1 MDTAVL
7 LLGGFAVLIAG
18 GELLV
23 RGASR
28 LAAAVGLSP
37 LVIGLTVV
45 ALATSSP
52 ELAVTVQAVNSGNPE
67 LAVGNVVG
75 SNIANV
81 LLVLGVAAVIGTL
94 VVKSQMVRV
103 DVPVMVAMSVAL
115 LLLSLDGS
123 LGTLDCLLLLAGLV
137 GYLTLSVVVG
147 RRESARGPRTLA
159 AEPVPVGAAGEPAAV
174 VGSSTRDRHDAGQ
187 GAAELTAD
195 GAGGPPAA
203 QHVVNL
209 GLVAAGVAALVVGAG
224 WLVEGA
230 TRIATEL
237 GIPDVVIGLTI
248 VAIGTSLP
256 ELTTTIIAAI
266 RGERDLAIGNA
277 VGSNIANMGAVL
289 GIAGLLSPD
298 GIPVPSSV
306 LNFDLPVMVAVA
318 VALLPIVYTG
328 YAIRRWEGVLF
339 LGLYGAYMAYL
350 LLNATDHTRLPA
362 FSAVMLWFVL
372 PIVAISLGALAGYDA
387 GLRRGRAEG
396 RARDQMLSGGE

>member
-1 MDTAVL
+1 MATAVL
-7 LLGGFAVLIAG
+7 LLGGFAVLIVG

-52 ELAVTVQAVNSGNPE
+52 ELAVTVQAVNTGNPE

-103 DVPVMVAMSVAL
+103 DVPVMVAMSIAL

-123 LGTLDCLLLLAGLV
+123 LATVDCLLLLAGLV
-137 GYLTLSVVVG
+137 GYLTLSVVMG
-147 RRESARGPRTLA
+147 RRESARRPRTLA
-159 AEPVPVGAAGEPAAV
+159 AERVQVVAAGESATAIGPAA
-174 VGSSTRDRHDAGQ
+174 RDQSGGQ
-187 GAAELTAD
+187 GPAELTAD
-195 GAGGPPAA
+195 GPGRPRAV
-203 QHVVNL
+203 QHLGNL

-237 GIPDVVIGLTI
+237 GIPDVVIGLTV

-289 GIAGLLSPD
+289 GIAGLLAPG

-306 LNFDLPVMVAVA
+306 LNFDLPVMVAVSF
-318 VALLPIVYTG
+318 ALLPIVYTG
-328 YAIRRWEGVLF
+328 YAIRRWEGALF

-350 LLNATDHTRLPA
+350 LLNATDHERLPA

>member
-1 MDTAVL
+1 
-7 LLGGFAVLIAG
+7 
-18 GELLV
+18 V
-23 RGASR
+23 R
-28 LAAAVGLSP
+28 
-37 LVIGLTVV
+37 I
-45 ALATSSP
+45 
-52 ELAVTVQAVNSGNPE
+52 
-67 LAVGNVVG
+67 
-75 SNIANV
+75 
-81 LLVLGVAAVIGTL
+81 
-94 VVKSQMVRV
+94 

-123 LGTLDCLLLLAGLV
+123 LGAIDCLLLLAGLV

-147 RRESARGPRTLA
+147 RREAARGPRTLA
-159 AEPVPVGAAGEPAAV
+159 AEPVPAGSTGGRPRPLGPAGRNRPASGEPPAEPAAQ
-174 VGSSTRDRHDAGQ
+174 GPAGPR
-187 GAAELTAD
+187 AL
-195 GAGGPPAA
+195 
-203 QHVVNL
+203 HHLVNL

-277 VGSNIANMGAVL
+277 VGSNIANIGAVL
-289 GIAGLLSPD
+289 GIAGLLQPG

-339 LGLYGAYMAYL
+339 LGLYGSYMGYL
-350 LLNATDHTRLPA
+350 LLNATDHERLPA

-372 PIVAISLGALAGYDA
+372 PIVAISLGTLAGYDA